1 MNPLDDMMKNLRN
14 AIENNIEKMLDMAG
28 IKYKNINEM
37 DKRMKEKGLRIDIF
51 NNKKDEET
59 FYILRDN
66 EKDYYAFKVII
77 ALDGISVSD
86 IVEV

>member
-1 MNPLDDMMKNLRN
+1 MDSMDKMMKNLRD
-14 AIENNIEKMLDMAG
+14 AIETNIEKMLEMAG
-28 IKYKNINEM
+28 VKYKNVNET
-37 DKRMKEKGLRIDIF
+37 DKVMKEKGLRIDIF
-51 NNKKDEET
+51 NNKRDEET

>member
-1 MNPLDDMMKNLRN
+1 MDSMDKMMKNLRD
-14 AIENNIEKMLDMAG
+14 AIETNIEKMLEMAG
-28 IKYKNINEM
+28 VKYKNVNET
-37 DKRMKEKGLRIDIF
+37 DKVMKEKGLRIDIF
-51 NNKKDEET
+51 NNKRDEET

-77 ALDGISVSD
+77 SIDGISVSD